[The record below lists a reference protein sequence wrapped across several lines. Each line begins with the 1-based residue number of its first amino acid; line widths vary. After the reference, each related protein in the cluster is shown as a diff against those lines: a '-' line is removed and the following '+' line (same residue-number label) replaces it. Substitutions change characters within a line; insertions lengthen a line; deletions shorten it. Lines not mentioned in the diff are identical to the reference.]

1 MQNVSV
7 ELNNSGTNMVVITW
21 LPPDEPI
28 GVIIQYQVFYAGYNG
43 TLGIMECRYTLL
55 FVLCLLVTRLA
66 LSRESGVHI
75 NVCCRNVGNAG
86 F

>member
-21 LPPDEPI
+21 LPPDEPV

-43 TLGIMECRYTLL
+43 TQVQYFGVILRVCTYYL
-55 FVLCLLVTRLA
+55 F
-66 LSRESGVHI
+66 
-75 NVCCRNVGNAG
+75 
-86 F
+86 